1 MIISILVFLLV
12 SYAAFSFAFKRYKAI
27 YKAINLGRQ
36 DPINDNI
43 LQRCKNMLFFALGQR
58 KMLNRPVAGIF
69 HLFIYVA
76 FILTQVE
83 AIEIFADGILGR
95 HRIFAGKIGL
105 IYPFIINL
113 IEILSVLALVATF
126 IFLARRNL
134 LRLPRFTKVELK
146 GWPFLDANLILMGE
160 IILVISI
167 LMMNGAYQTLQ
178 LSHPGEYHIAGR
190 FWISSLTTQPLFN
203 LMPLDWTMFG
213 ERLFWWSH
221 YLVVLGFIV
230 YLPYSKHLH
239 IFLAFPNSYYAD
251 LNPRGKMPNIPA
263 IENEVRNMLG
273 LEQKENVQPSERF
286 GAKDVND
293 LHWTAIL
300 QAFSC
305 TECGRCT
312 SVCPANL
319 TGKKLS
325 PRKIV
330 MDIRDRAEE
339 IIKSNSY
346 SKNNE
351 QNIVEITDGKSLFD
365 NISSE
370 ELYACTSCNACVE
383 ACPVLIN
390 PLQPILELR
399 RHDILMNSAGP
410 QEWLAMFNSL
420 ENNQAAW
427 SMSEPRTHWMQN

>member
-1 MIISILVFLLV
+1 MFFLLV
-12 SYAAFSFAFKRYKAI
+12 SFAAFSFAFKRYKAI
-27 YKAINLGRQ
+27 YRAIHLGKQ
-36 DPINDNI
+36 DVIVANSG
-43 LQRCKNMLFFALGQR
+43 QRWKNMLLFALGQR
-58 KMLNRPVAGIF
+58 KMFSRPVAGIF
-69 HLFIYVA
+69 HLFIYLA
-76 FILTQVE
+76 FILTQIE
-83 AIEIFADGILGR
+83 AIEIFADGVLGK
-95 HRIFAGKIGL
+95 HRLFAEKIGSL
-105 IYPFIINL
+105 YPFVINL
-113 IEILSVLALVATF
+113 IEILSVLALIATI

-134 LRLPRFTKVELK
+134 LRLPRFTKAELK
-146 GWPFLDANLILMGE
+146 GWPFLDANLILIGE

-167 LMMNGAYQTLQ
+167 LMMNGAYQVLQ
-178 LSHPGEYHIAGR
+178 NVSPADYHNAGT
-190 FWISSLTTQPLFN
+190 FWISANTTQHFFQTIPVN
-203 LMPLDWTMFG
+203 WTIYA

-221 YLVVLGFIV
+221 YLIVLGFLV

-251 LNPRGKMPNIPA
+251 LNPRGQMSNIPA
-263 IENEVRNMLG
+263 IENEVREMLG
-273 LEQKENVQPSERF
+273 LELKENVIAQESF

-293 LHWTAIL
+293 FSWTTIL

-346 SKNNE
+346 SKNEENTA
-351 QNIVEITDGKSLFD
+351 IEITDGKSLFD
-365 NISSE
+365 YISKE
-370 ELYACTSCNACVE
+370 EIYACTACNACVE

-410 QEWLAMFNSL
+410 QEWLPMFNSL

-427 SMSEPRTHWMQN
+427 AMSEQRTQWIQN